1 MVNKRDK
8 SFKGFTLIEL
18 LVVVAVIGIL
28 SSVGIMSYNGYVKSS
43 KQSSAKN
50 ILMQIGLAQT
60 EYFSNYSYYYSS
72 SETCE
77 DAYNVSDHSD
87 IGNELFSKSN
97 YIDNSVD
104 YSFCVIEDVEYDGC
118 YGYWAEDEDT
128 GEVGFLDEL
137 EDAFWV
143 WDEEEQAFVG
153 AYFQGRKMRHG
164 TTLTMVNSPNQLIL
178 LKQFHIQF
186 MVTLPHCSNPVVRT
200 RKKFQE
206 KSERPHKELQI
217 KP

>member
-1 MVNKRDK
+1 MANKRDK

-104 YSFCVIEDVEYDGC
+104 YSFCIIEDSGNFQAKAVSKDGKC
-118 YGYWAEDEDT
+118 VLT
-128 GEVGFLDEL
+128 LD
-137 EDAFWV
+137 DSGSV
-143 WDEEEQAFVG
+143 DD
-153 AYFQGRKMRHG
+153 
-164 TTLTMVNSPNQLIL
+164 SS
-178 LKQFHIQF
+178 
-186 MVTLPHCSNPVVRT
+186 C
-200 RKKFQE
+200 
-206 KSERPHKELQI
+206 
-217 KP
+217 